1 MTFVF
6 FISLSASYASNVSD
20 NTYNKDYNVVE
31 ESSKVLDNS
40 SNKEINIVSQN
51 ESVKS
56 NNSQNG
62 LLASGEEDRPT
73 KLSQNSILNASK
85 NVDKYISKNGK
96 LPNYVTIDDYR
107 FSMPEFMYLL
117 AKTIQYK
124 YKKISSPVTIKYDV
138 NNPTKPT
145 GTNIIGK
152 ISSKNYYDYT
162 TRVANYI
169 TKYSTAPNF
178 VSVTLGKM
186 QFQATIYS
194 FIKILNG
201 IKDNKLPSTISFNI
215 KKTSKINSYFPKY
228 IRPDTASSKALTDLY
243 VNGSLDKYLKATK
256 NCQVN
261 DDSIKSLANDLTKN
275 CQTTLQKAKAI
286 FNWVRDKVDYV
297 FYYNTKNGAKNTLSK
312 RTGNCV
318 DQSHLLIALC
328 RASGIAVRYVHGQCK
343 FISGSTYGHV
353 WAQILIDD
361 VWTSADPTSSK
372 NSLGVINNW
381 DTCKIYGKYDEI
393 TF

>member
-6 FISLSASYASNVSD
+6 FISLSACSASNVSD
-20 NTYNKDYNVVE
+20 THNNDYNVGE
-31 ESSKVLDNS
+31 KLSNDSDISL
-40 SNKEINIVSQN
+40 NKEVAIVTKN
-51 ESVKS
+51 ESVIS
-56 NNSQNG
+56 NNSKTG
-62 LLASGEEDRPT
+62 FLASGEEDRPK

-85 NVDKYISKNGK
+85 EVNKFLSKNGK
-96 LPNYVTIDDYR
+96 LPNYVTISDYK

-124 YKKISSPVTIKYDV
+124 YKKSSSQVTIKYDV

-145 GTNIIGK
+145 GTSIKGK

-169 TKYSTAPNF
+169 TKHSTAPNF

-186 QFQATIYS
+186 QYQATISS

-201 IKDNKLPSTISFNI
+201 IKNDKVPSSISLNLV
-215 KKTSKINSYFPKY
+215 KTNKINKNLPKY
-228 IRPDTASSKALTDLY
+228 IRPDSVSSKALNDRY
-243 VNGSLDKYLKATK
+243 VNGSLDKYLRATK

-261 DDSIKSLANDLTKN
+261 DASIVSLAASITKN
-275 CQTTLQKAKAI
+275 SQTNLEKARAI
-286 FNWVRDKVDYV
+286 FNWVRGKIDYV
-297 FYYNTKNGAKNTLSK
+297 FYYNTKNGAKTTLAKKS
-312 RTGNCV
+312 GNCV
-318 DQSHLLIALC
+318 DQTHLLIALS
-328 RASGIAVRYVHGQCK
+328 RASGIPARYVNGECR

-353 WAQILIDD
+353 WAQILVDD
-361 VWTSADPTSSK
+361 TWTIADTTSTK

-381 DTCKIYGKYDEI
+381 DSYKIYGKYDEI
-393 TF
+393 KF